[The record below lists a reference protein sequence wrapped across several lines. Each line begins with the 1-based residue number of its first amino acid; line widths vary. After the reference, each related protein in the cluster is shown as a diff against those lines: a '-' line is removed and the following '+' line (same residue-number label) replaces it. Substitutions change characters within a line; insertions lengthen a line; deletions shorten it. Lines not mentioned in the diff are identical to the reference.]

1 MNIKLHIRNILL
13 ASFLLVSALAVA
25 QKKGSKADV
34 LFFEYKYN
42 EAIREY
48 LQEMRKAPLTNDQT
62 INLAEAYFK
71 TGNIDRAAETYSQV
85 YKKEGKIRDSY
96 FNTLMQVLVRTVGR
110 DSAMTFFYEQSQASD
125 PFLNE
130 NAGFNYDLIRTNDTM
145 GLRFDIFNVNVNSPQ
160 SDFAP
165 AFYKDQVLFTTG
177 RPQVSKK
184 SSNPTGESYLD
195 IFVANSNTQGNLISA
210 SPFQGVPE
218 FKYHQGTPFHSEALK
233 SVFYVRSNEQAGELV
248 FDQNGKNSL
257 AMGSTDPGGNFRFL
271 LKDLSTSFYYPFYE
285 AQSGKLYFAANFED
299 GFGGTDLYY
308 VYTNNGLIMSS
319 PINLGPR
326 INTPGNEIAPYIF
339 EGSLYFAS
347 DVFYGLGGMDTYK
360 SDILE
365 ENTYSIPINLGR
377 GLNSEKDDFGFII
390 KNYRENSLIG
400 YLGSN
405 RPGGKGSDDLYG
417 FIIEDKPGIKTFTL
431 SGSVVNLQ
439 TNERIPDAEIRL
451 LDKEGKII
459 KQGQTDDKGM
469 FRIEIPW
476 QEAITVEATK
486 DRYST
491 FSDTFAGDDMDEI
504 QNDSFNMGIVSIDD
518 LVEKAEDQRVL
529 KLNKF
534 YFDKGRSAITPEI
547 AAELDKVVDAVSRF
561 PQLQLR
567 IESHTDSRGG
577 AATNFRI
584 SQSRADAIKNY
595 LENNGV
601 SPSNIL
607 YSIGYGEDKLLND
620 CTDGVFCLDTF
631 HKKNERQLIVVLN
644 YDLLF

>member
-1 MNIKLHIRNILL
+1 
-13 ASFLLVSALAVA
+13 
-25 QKKGSKADV
+25 
-34 LFFEYKYN
+34 
-42 EAIREY
+42 
-48 LQEMRKAPLTNDQT
+48 
-62 INLAEAYFK
+62 
-71 TGNIDRAAETYSQV
+71 
-85 YKKEGKIRDSY
+85 
-96 FNTLMQVLVRTVGR
+96 
-110 DSAMTFFYEQSQASD
+110 
-125 PFLNE
+125 
-130 NAGFNYDLIRTNDTM
+130 
-145 GLRFDIFNVNVNSPQ
+145 
-160 SDFAP
+160 
-165 AFYKDQVLFTTG
+165 
-177 RPQVSKK
+177 
-184 SSNPTGESYLD
+184 
-195 IFVANSNTQGNLISA
+195 GNLISA

-365 ENTYSIPINLGR
+365 ENTYSIPVNLGR

>member
-1 MNIKLHIRNILL
+1 MKLRQFIFLC
-13 ASFLLVSALAVA
+13 FLLVTGFIPA
-25 QKKGSKADV
+25 QDDLSRADI
-34 LFFEYKYN
+34 LFLEYKYDL
-42 EAIREY
+42 AVREY
-48 LQEMRKAPLTNDQT
+48 LKEMRENPLSVEQYL
-62 INLAEAYFK
+62 NLAE
-71 TGNIDRAAETYSQV
+71 
-85 YKKEGKIRDSY
+85 SY
-96 FNTLMQVLVRTVGR
+96 LKL
-110 DSAMTFFYEQSQASD
+110 E
-125 PFLNE
+125 
-130 NAGFNYDLIRTNDTM
+130 NYDLASNVYNQVLEKDYELPAYHLNKMLVAWKMNQENGSVRKFMEDHPDQFVPE
-145 GLRFDIFNVNVNSPQ
+145 LRENAQFNFDLQETDGDKQLSANIFNLNDNSPN

-165 AFYKDQVLFTTG
+165 SFYRDQLLFTSARTSNDSG
-177 RPQVSKK
+177 KRG
-184 SSNPTGESYLD
+184 SSQPSPYLN
-195 IFVANSNTQGNLISA
+195 IFVARLDPSGNILA
-210 SPFQGVPE
+210 SRTFENIPKFE
-218 FKYHQGTPFHSEALK
+218 FHQGTPFFSEALEA
-233 SVFYVRSNEQAGELV
+233 VFYIRSNEANGNLV
-248 FDQNGKNSL
+248 FDDNGKNAL
-257 AMGSTDPGGNFRFL
+257 ALGSADRNGNFRFL

-285 AQSGKLYFAANFED
+285 AETGKLYFAANFKD

-400 YLGSN
+400 YFGSN

-431 SGSVVNLQ
+431 NGSVVNLQ
-439 TNERIPDAEIRL
+439 TNERIPEAEIRL
-451 LDKEGKII
+451 LDKAGKVI
-459 KQGQTDDKGM
+459 KEVKTDNKGM

-476 QEAITVEATK
+476 QDAITVEATK
-486 DRYST
+486 NRHSR
-491 FSDTFAGDDMDEI
+491 FSDKFEGEGMEAI
-504 QNDSFNMGIVSIDD
+504 QNAPFSMGIVSIDD
-518 LVEKAEDQRVL
+518 LVEKTEDQTVL

-534 YFDKGRSAITPEI
+534 YFDKGKSVITPEI
-547 AAELDKVVDAVSRF
+547 AVELEKAVDAVAKF

-584 SQSRADAIKNY
+584 SQSRADAIKDY
-595 LENNGV
+595 LESHGV
-601 SPSNIL
+601 SSSNIL